1 MDDSKREEART
12 VVDAVAGMTVAE
24 IEASPMVAV
33 HQEAQKW
40 GYELSSTE
48 AAHIAEAALDA
59 AALTPPADPTDDDRE
74 ALVAILVNNRQ
85 AIAGSMHQYVDSET
99 TADLVLASGF
109 RRPTP
114 TTRESAKLPQN
125 SDPIYDEREALIG
138 IVMPI
143 LRDADGLNRSQR
155 IGTDIVDGIEQAGFR
170 RPLMSRFTI
179 TPKDDTA

>member
-1 MDDSKREEART
+1 MDDSKREEARVLIARAVAESLHSQDRVIVEADRLDEVMISALLGT
-12 VVDAVAGMTVAE
+12 ADLLAVADAV
-24 IEASPMVAV
+24 
-33 HQEAQKW
+33 
-40 GYELSSTE
+40 L
-48 AAHIAEAALDA
+48 

-114 TTRESAKLPQN
+114 ATREQVVRELVNAEVIVNDGDGQWEQPMRKEA
-125 SDPIYDEREALIG
+125 ERI
-138 IVMPI
+138 
-143 LRDADGLNRSQR
+143 AD
-155 IGTDIVDGIEQAGFR
+155 T
-170 RPLMSRFTI
+170 LMSRFTI